1 MYAQNRILSCKEFYT
16 MRRVLT
22 SIAVLLC
29 CFTIAAT
36 PANAEL
42 KVGDKVPDF
51 TLKGSDGKSYTL
63 SKLSEKQVVVIA
75 WFPKAFTGG

>member
-1 MYAQNRILSCKEFYT
+1 
-16 MRRVLT
+16 MRRMIT
-22 SIAVLLC
+22 SLAILLA
-29 CFTIAAT
+29 CFLMAST

-42 KVGDKVPDF
+42 KVGDSVPDF

-63 SKLSEKQVVVIA
+63 SKLTEKQVVVIA